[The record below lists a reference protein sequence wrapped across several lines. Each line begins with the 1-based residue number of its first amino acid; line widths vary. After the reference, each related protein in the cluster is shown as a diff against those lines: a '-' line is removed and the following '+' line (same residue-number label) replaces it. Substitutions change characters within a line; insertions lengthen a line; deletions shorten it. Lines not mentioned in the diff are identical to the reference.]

1 MRRDTAAVLWNG
13 CLETIRKSV
22 SEKEFATWF
31 APTKGISV
39 DGRTITVEIP
49 DEIFYR
55 WIEQN
60 YTEVLRSALD
70 QVLGVDARLRY
81 SLPKAKAAAPRA
93 EEERMFKSQPKTEYV
108 KFSSRLN
115 PGYTFDCFIEG
126 KSNQLAVSAAKT
138 IAARPGKTAFNPILI
153 YGGVGLGKTHLAQ
166 AIGNKVLEEN
176 PGMKVLY
183 VPSEKFI
190 QQYVDSFR
198 QDRKNDFIN
207 FYQSIDLLIIDDVQF
222 FSGKSGS
229 QEVFFHVFNH
239 LHQNGRQLIL
249 TADKSPVDMR
259 DMEERLLSRFKWGLQ
274 AALNTPDYEHRL
286 RILKAKLLRDD
297 INIPDDVV
305 CYVAK
310 SVNTNVRELEG
321 VVNSLIA
328 QSTLAHREITLELA
342 VELVSQFIKTTK
354 REVTIDHIKHTV
366 CQAMNID
373 MALARIQ
380 EPKTRHSPCPAGC
393 NVFCQDADTE
403 LLASAHRLA
412 NSRTRPFYGTALL

>member
-1 MRRDTAAVLWNG
+1 M
-13 CLETIRKSV
+13 
-22 SEKEFATWF
+22 
-31 APTKGISV
+31 

-239 LHQNGRQLIL
+239 LHQNGE
-249 TADKSPVDMR
+249 AVDTHCR
-259 DMEERLLSRFKWGLQ
+259 
-274 AALNTPDYEHRL
+274 
-286 RILKAKLLRDD
+286 
-297 INIPDDVV
+297 
-305 CYVAK
+305 
-310 SVNTNVRELEG
+310 
-321 VVNSLIA
+321 
-328 QSTLAHREITLELA
+328 
-342 VELVSQFIKTTK
+342 
-354 REVTIDHIKHTV
+354 
-366 CQAMNID
+366 
-373 MALARIQ
+373 
-380 EPKTRHSPCPAGC
+380 
-393 NVFCQDADTE
+393 
-403 LLASAHRLA
+403 
-412 NSRTRPFYGTALL
+412 